1 MDLGLKGK
9 TALVTGA
16 SEGIGSAVARSL
28 AEEGVRVAICARTE
42 ATLKKTAAEIARATG
57 MEIVPIPADLRS
69 LAGCQGVVAQAAE
82 RLGGID
88 ILVNN
93 AGASA
98 FGAFVDLP
106 DDAFVDAINGK
117 LLGYIRCAKAVIPH
131 MQRRGGGTIVNIT
144 GTTQQAVPL
153 HTPGSAC
160 NAAIRMFSKELSMEL
175 GPLNIRVNSVAP
187 GRIQTARADR
197 LLEANAAAQGTS
209 RDVVLGQLVKT
220 IPSGR
225 VGTIDDIA
233 DAVCFLVSKRATYV
247 GMFAGV
253 AANVFSGRLRWY
265 DSILGL
271 LVVVGA
277 AWMIRGHEMHAAEQ
291 TLIAKGDV
299 RLLGVVGAFSGLV
312 VGLVGLVLAG
322 VATRLALYARSRT
335 VPPGE
340 YYGLAAA
347 PWLAVGGLVGFALGA
362 AASRSFGVRL
372 ALP

>member
-1 MDLGLKGK
+1 MELELKGK

-16 SEGIGSAVARSL
+16 SEGIGKAIARRL

-42 ATLKKTAAEIARATG
+42 GRLKDAAAEIAEATG

-69 LAGCQGVVAQAAE
+69 LAGCQGFVEQAAA

-106 DDAFVDAINGK
+106 DEAFVDAINGK
-117 LLGYIRCAKAVIPH
+117 LLGYVRCAKAVIPH
-131 MQRRGGGTIVNIT
+131 MRRRGGGAIVNIT

-187 GRIQTARADR
+187 GRTQTARGDQ
-197 LLEANAAAQGTS
+197 LLEATAAAQGTTPEAILS
-209 RDVVLGQLVKT
+209 QLVKT

-225 VGTIDDIA
+225 LGSGDDVA
-233 DAVCFLVSKRATYV
+233 DAVCFLVSARASYV
-247 GMFAGV
+247 NG
-253 AANVFSGRLRWY
+253 AA
-265 DSILGL
+265 
-271 LVVVGA
+271 LVVDGS
-277 AWMIRGHEMHAAEQ
+277 
-291 TLIAKGDV
+291 K
-299 RLLGVVGAFSGLV
+299 SLV
-312 VGLVGLVLAG
+312 I
-322 VATRLALYARSRT
+322 
-335 VPPGE
+335 
-340 YYGLAAA
+340 
-347 PWLAVGGLVGFALGA
+347 
-362 AASRSFGVRL
+362 
-372 ALP
+372 